1 MSIIRDMTKAAWKTP
16 FSTRVDSMA
25 NFQHSYAIGDDLIVE
40 DLVDKDNPLD
50 EESIATIRDV
60 ALSEPLVAKRLVAA
74 DGKTTAIVI
83 TLMFPQASMQEV
95 PEAMAS
101 VRAMVGEVASDNPD
115 LHFAITGNTAL
126 SNAFSVLSQSDMKT
140 LVPLMYGALL
150 IAMIALLRSGSG
162 TFATVVVIGLSAA
175 TAMGIGGWLGI
186 LLTPPSVTAPTIILT
201 IAVADSIHI
210 LSTMFKEMRHGAS
223 KQDAIVEALRINM
236 DPVFLTS
243 LTTAIGFLSLNFSDA
258 PPFRD
263 LGNLTAIRV
272 VAAWLYSIILLPALM
287 AVLPVRIKAESGG
300 TPALLER
307 GMIGLAEIVIRH
319 RKPFLAIGIV
329 VVIGLGALIPRITL
343 NDQFVNYF
351 DRGVAFRDDT
361 DFAMENLSGIY
372 QFHYSLPSGEGGG
385 ISNPEYLHRL
395 DAFSNWYREQA
406 GVVHVA
412 TLSDIMRRLNRNMH
426 ADESNWY
433 IIPDDRD
440 LAAQY
445 LLLFEMS
452 LPYGLDLNNQINVN
466 KSATR
471 MIVTLENLSTQDLR
485 ATAAAATAWLGD
497 NFPTAAE
504 ARASGPVVMFAY
516 ISQRNINSMLGGT
529 VLAIFL
535 ISASLIIALRDL
547 KHGLISLIPNIMPAV
562 IAFGI
567 WSILVGEI
575 GLAAS
580 IIGAASLGI
589 IVDDTVHVLSKYLR
603 ARREKGLSAED
614 AVRYAFE
621 TVGVALTV
629 TSAVLIAGFAVLS
642 FSDFLLNEVMGQMMA
657 LTIFCALVADFLILP
672 PLLIALSRRS
682 GEETVPAVGDNPA
695 RT

>member
-1 MSIIRDMTKAAWKTP
+1 MSKEIG
-16 FSTRVDSMA
+16 SDS
-25 NFQHSYAIGDDLIVE
+25 
-40 DLVDKDNPLD
+40 
-50 EESIATIRDV
+50 
-60 ALSEPLVAKRLVAA
+60 
-74 DGKTTAIVI
+74 
-83 TLMFPQASMQEV
+83 
-95 PEAMAS
+95 
-101 VRAMVGEVASDNPD
+101 
-115 LHFAITGNTAL
+115 
-126 SNAFSVLSQSDMKT
+126 
-140 LVPLMYGALL
+140 
-150 IAMIALLRSGSG
+150 
-162 TFATVVVIGLSAA
+162 VVV
-175 TAMGIGGWLGI
+175 
-186 LLTPPSVTAPTIILT
+186 V
-201 IAVADSIHI
+201 
-210 LSTMFKEMRHGAS
+210 
-223 KQDAIVEALRINM
+223 
-236 DPVFLTS
+236 
-243 LTTAIGFLSLNFSDA
+243 
-258 PPFRD
+258 
-263 LGNLTAIRV
+263 
-272 VAAWLYSIILLPALM
+272 
-287 AVLPVRIKAESGG
+287 
-300 TPALLER
+300 
-307 GMIGLAEIVIRH
+307 
-319 RKPFLAIGIV
+319 
-329 VVIGLGALIPRITL
+329 GLGALIPRFTL
-343 NDQFVNYF
+343 NDQFVKYF

-395 DAFSNWYREQA
+395 NAFSNWYREQA

-452 LPYGLDLNNQINVN
+452 LPYGLDLNNQINVD

-589 IVDDTVHVLSKYLR
+589 IVDDTVHFLSKYLR